1 MNNKKD
7 IIILYFFIV
16 IEFLILINSKS
27 VITSII
33 QSTKLFI
40 INIFPSL
47 FPTMVI
53 GIFLVQNNIHL
64 IIPKFIKYIFNK
76 LFSFNDTVTSLYIIS
91 MLCGTPSNSMFINE
105 YLKKG
110 LIDEKTAENLIYCTH
125 FINPLFVIGT
135 VGIGLFNSFKIG
147 IIILLMLYLSNFIK
161 AFILRNNFTKTNKQ
175 NNYIK
180 NENIISTL
188 SNSIIKSINSLLLI
202 LGIIIMFNILI
213 NLISN
218 IFNLSSYTSTII
230 NGLLEMTSGIIKL
243 KDLHINYYLKIF
255 MVCYFLS
262 FGGICIQLQTL
273 SMLTKKKIRY
283 FKYFIFRLF

>member
-16 IEFLILINSKS
+16 IEFLILINSKT
-27 VITSII
+27 VITSIV
-33 QSTKLFI
+33 QSSKLFI

-53 GIFLVQNNIHL
+53 GTFLVKNNIHL
-64 IIPKFIKYIFNK
+64 IIPKFIKKIFKK
-76 LFSFNDTVTSLYIIS
+76 LFNFDDNITSLYIIS
-91 MLCGTPSNSMFINE
+91 MLCGTPSSSMFINE
-105 YLKKG
+105 YLENN

-161 AFILRNNFTKTNKQ
+161 AFILKNNFTKTNNE

-213 NLISN
+213 TLISN
-218 IFNLSSYTSTII
+218 IFNINNFTYVII
-230 NGLLEMTSGIIKL
+230 NGILEMTSGIVKL
-243 KDLHINYYLKIF
+243 RNIHINYYLKIF
-255 MVCYFLS
+255 LAYYFLT

-283 FKYFIFRLF
+283 FKYLIFRLF

>member
-7 IIILYFFIV
+7 IIILYFFII
-16 IEFLILINSKS
+16 IEFLILINSKT

-53 GIFLVQNNIHL
+53 GTFLVKNNICL

-76 LFSFNDTVTSLYIIS
+76 LFNFDDNVTSLYIIS
-91 MLCGTPSNSMFINE
+91 ILCGTPSSSMFINE
-105 YLKKG
+105 YLEKG

-125 FINPLFVIGT
+125 FINPLFVIGAI
-135 VGIGLFNSFKIG
+135 GIGVFNSFKTG
-147 IIILLMLYLSNFIK
+147 IIMLLLLYTSNFIK
-161 AFILRNNFTKTNKQ
+161 AFILRNNFNKNNKQ
-175 NNYIK
+175 INYIK

-213 NLISN
+213 TLILN
-218 IFNLSSYTSTII
+218 IFNLNNFTYTVI
-230 NGLLEMTSGIIKL
+230 NGILEMTSGIIKL
-243 KDLHINYYLKIF
+243 KDLNINYYLKIF
-255 MVCYFLS
+255 LSYYFLT

-273 SMLTKKKIRY
+273 SMLTQKKIRY
-283 FKYFIFRLF
+283 FKYLIFRLF